1 MTPPTSTRRLFLTHM
16 GAAAIFQGAA
26 PGRLRATSAPA
37 PHACPQDLG
46 LDPTRLDRAY
56 ALVQRMLSPRPE
68 YGAAILVGRGDQTL
82 APRTFGRM
90 GTHDAPAVSPDTIF
104 LIASCTKPIVA
115 SAACLLIERGLLELN
130 QPLYEII
137 PEVAEE
143 QNGIRL
149 IHLMT
154 HTSGFGSIPRNQE
167 FRATR
172 QPLDRFVREMF
183 KRRTFDFAPGTGVKY
198 CNAGFA
204 LLSEVICRT
213 SGMATRDFLEKEFFR
228 PLGMPDSFLGRTDQD
243 RSRISDCVLP
253 PELAVAVSNW
263 NSDYFHRLGN
273 PWGGIFST
281 VRDYTRFLQMLL
293 NGGEYRGVRIFSPAT
308 VRMMTRNQIPRLP
321 GLSPAHRIAY
331 ATGFGW
337 QMRDNGHFQFMG
349 SLVSPRAFGHY
360 GVTGC
365 SVWADPETG
374 VFMTLFSNKP
384 QSDRELGIVS
394 NAVAASLVE

>member
-1 MTPPTSTRRLFLTHM
+1 MTPPNSTRRLFLTHLSA
-16 GAAAIFQGAA
+16 GALLSAA
-26 PGRLRATSAPA
+26 PPSLQAASEPA
-37 PHACPQDLG
+37 PHSHPQDLG

-68 YGAAILVGRGDQTL
+68 YGAAILVGRGHRIL
-82 APRTFGRM
+82 APRAFGRM
-90 GTHDAPAVSPDTIF
+90 GAAAAPAVSPGTIF

-115 SAACLLIERGLLELN
+115 SAACLLIEQGLLELN
-130 QPLYEII
+130 QPLHEII

-172 QPLDRFVREMF
+172 QPLARFLREMF
-183 KRRTFDFAPGTGVKY
+183 KRRKFDFSPGTGVKY
-198 CNAGFA
+198 CNAGFL
-204 LLSEVICRT
+204 LLSEAISRAG
-213 SGMATRDFLEKEFFR
+213 GMPTPDFLEKEFFR
-228 PLGMPDSFLGRTDQD
+228 PLDMPDSFLGRTDQD

-253 PELAVAVSNW
+253 AELAAAVSNW
-263 NSDYFHRLGN
+263 NTDYFHRLGN
-273 PWGGIFST
+273 PWGGLFST
-281 VRDYTRFLQMLL
+281 VRDYARFLQMLL
-293 NGGEYRGVRIFSPAT
+293 NGGEYRGVRVFSPAT
-308 VRMMTRNQIPRLP
+308 IRMMTSNQILRLP
-321 GLSPAHRIAY
+321 GLSRTHRIAH
-331 ATGFGW
+331 ATGLGW
-337 QMRDNGHFQFMG
+337 QLRDNGHFQFMG

-374 VFMTLFSNKP
+374 LFMTLFSNKP
-384 QSDRELGIVS
+384 YSDRELGIVS
-394 NAVAASLVE
+394 NAVVASQVG